1 MLGNRPYV
9 TDLKLELERQLWTGF
24 WQMVGAMLKM
34 TESSNWGGKGAV
46 RQESGEEARS
56 KRKT

>member
-1 MLGNRPYV
+1 M
-9 TDLKLELERQLWTGF
+9 E
-24 WQMVGAMLKM
+24 GAMLKM